1 VDKNLKNVEP
11 PSPRGFSVE
20 KLLMFSDA
28 VFAIAITILAI
39 DIRVP
44 LIEEQLISSQLN
56 NAIIGL
62 APKFISFIL
71 SFFIVGSYWI
81 SYHRTMYLIKR
92 YDRGLISLNL
102 LFLMF
107 IILVPFP
114 NDLIGKYPTQQMAV
128 IIYAIILFSTGIS
141 MCLIWLHASLK
152 YRLIDETLN
161 SKFILILT
169 LRLLFSPSIFLL
181 SIPISFINP
190 LYAVTLWIFSLP
202 IGLYVERRYIKR

>member
-1 VDKNLKNVEP
+1 
-11 PSPRGFSVE
+11 
-20 KLLMFSDA
+20 
-28 VFAIAITILAI
+28 
-39 DIRVP
+39 
-44 LIEEQLISSQLN
+44 
-56 NAIIGL
+56 
-62 APKFISFIL
+62 
-71 SFFIVGSYWI
+71 
-81 SYHRTMYLIKR
+81 
-92 YDRGLISLNL
+92 
-102 LFLMF
+102 MF

-141 MCLIWLHASLK
+141 MCLLWLHASIK

-161 SKFILILT
+161 SKFIRILT

-190 LYAVTLWIFSLP
+190 LYAVTLWIFGLP